1 MNISVERADW
11 TQHNPD
17 LVVLVGDP
25 YSDYIGPAPESIQER
40 LQAYE
45 QGFASGRL
53 KREIC
58 FSGNWQDSGSFD
70 FIYYHTSMQKGFTAT
85 ETLKTFLAQALRLA
99 ADTGRKTVTMLLRG
113 PQGEGLLEQLV
124 EGSLVGTYSFR
135 EYKKDPSD
143 PYEEIH
149 LVLCPPAPVPEV
161 PVQPVVEE
169 AAVVAEES
177 PKTVAVE
184 TLPEEVEK
192 ALEEEPTTSEEST
205 AETES
210 DESTDSEQAT
220 EGGHAAEPQ
229 SDEAT
234 EKSDGEAVDG
244 ESSDDESEQASKSQP
259 ETETETEP
267 EPEPGPEPEP
277 EQPAEPVVSDE
288 VWQALKQA
296 DDSALQVGRAFA
308 DGVNL
313 ARTLIA
319 TPAADCTPDHLAKQ
333 AKKLASAY
341 GLSWQAF
348 GPKLLEKHEYNGLCT
363 VGKGADNPP
372 RLIELTY
379 TPEQESPVHL
389 VLLGKGVTFDSGGI
403 SIKPADKMHLMI
415 GDMSGAA
422 AVMGAMEIIGRLKP
436 AIKVTAIVVSAEN
449 KPGSKS
455 YRPGDIIRYKN
466 GISVHVENTD
476 AEGRLILADGLIRAG
491 ELGATHIVDIAT
503 LTGAAAR
510 ALGPSFTGVMG
521 ANRKLVNAITRAG
534 GNHGESYWRLPMPL
548 EYRDMLKSSVA
559 DINNMGGPKAGA
571 TTAALFLKEFVPAG
585 TPWVHLDI
593 AGTFWKEKP
602 WKYYAEGPSG
612 TGVKT
617 LADLALR
624 WQEHVG

>member
-11 TQHNPD
+11 IQHNPD
-17 LVVLVGDP
+17 LVVLIGDS
-25 YSDYIGPAPESIQER
+25 YSDFIGPAPESIQER
-40 LQAYE
+40 LQGYQ
-45 QGFASGRL
+45 QGFAAGQL

-58 FSGNWQDSGSFD
+58 FSENWEDFGTFD
-70 FIYYHTSMQKGFTAT
+70 FVYYHTSTQKGFTAT
-85 ETLKTFLAQALRLA
+85 ETLKTFLAHALRLA

-113 PQGEGLLEQLV
+113 PQGEGLVDQLV

-143 PYEEIH
+143 PFEEMT
-149 LVLCPPAPVPEV
+149 LVLCPPAPVPEI
-161 PVQPVVEE
+161 PEQPVVEE
-169 AAVVAEES
+169 AEVIAEES

-192 ALEEEPTTSEEST
+192 ALEEGEDEAAAEEASADADSEGSSEEEST
-205 AETES
+205 ATVDETAKEE
-210 DESTDSEQAT
+210 EST
-220 EGGHAAEPQ
+220 
-229 SDEAT
+229 EA
-234 EKSDGEAVDG
+234 
-244 ESSDDESEQASKSQP
+244 SDDESVEGESEEAGAEQASE
-259 ETETETEP
+259 ETAEADAEEEPAAEP
-267 EPEPGPEPEP
+267 EPESEPEAP
-277 EQPAEPVVSDE
+277 PEPVVSEE

-296 DDSALQVGRAFA
+296 DESALQVGRAFA

-422 AVMGAMEIIGRLKP
+422 AVLGAMEIIGRLKP

-466 GISVHVENTD
+466 GTSVHVENTD

-491 ELGATHIVDIAT
+491 ELGASHIVDIAT

-593 AGTFWKEKP
+593 AGTFWKDKP